1 MVGHDVK
8 TGRGLVHRC
17 PANLAVNGLTSP

>member
-1 MVGHDVK
+1 VGHDVK